1 MENNQLQEGQLVVC
15 IVEKII
21 GTTVFVKIEGQGER
35 FNLDKNNK
43 DNKMESRDE
52 GTITLSEI
60 APGRIRNL
68 RDYVAP
74 GKRIVCK
81 VLSIREN
88 SIYLSLR
95 RVGVN
100 EKKDFL
106 QKVDKERANK
116 AILKTVLGE
125 QESEKIIQEIIKTQ
139 SLAEFFEQARED
151 SKILDKYL
159 KKSDAEKIIKILESK
174 KEKPKEI
181 RQIFRLSSKAEN
193 GIIIIKNIIQ
203 ESCKNMPCNITYL
216 AAGKYSLS
224 IEGKDFKEIKNKVN
238 GVLESI
244 EKLAKKQHCEFSI
257 EKS

>member
-1 MENNQLQEGQLVVC
+1 METELQEGQLVLC
-15 IVEKII
+15 IVDKII
-21 GTTVFVKIEGQGER
+21 GTTVFVKIEENG
-35 FNLDKNNK
+35 
-43 DNKMESRDE
+43 E
-52 GTITLSEI
+52 GTVSLSEI

-88 SIYLSLR
+88 SIHLSLR

-106 QKVDKERANK
+106 QKVDKEKANK
-116 AILKTVLGE
+116 AILRTVLGE
-125 QESEKIIQEIIKTQ
+125 QESLKIIQEIIKTQ
-139 SLAEFFEQARED
+139 SLAEFFEEARID
-151 SKILDKYL
+151 SKVLDKYL
-159 KKSDAEKIIKILESK
+159 KKSDAEKILKILESK

-181 RQIFRLSSKAEN
+181 RQIFRLSSKANN
-193 GIIIIKNIIQ
+193 GIIIIKNIV
-203 ESCKNMPCNITYL
+203 EEACKNMQCIITYL

-224 IEGKDFKEIKNKVN
+224 IQGKDFKEIKNKVN
-238 GVLESI
+238 TILENI
-244 EKLAKKQHCEFSI
+244 EKSAKKQHCEFSI

>member
-1 MENNQLQEGQLVVC
+1 MENMQLQEGQLVLC
-15 IVEKII
+15 LVEKII
-21 GTTVFVKIEGQGER
+21 GTTVFVKIEG
-35 FNLDKNNK
+35 DI
-43 DNKMESRDE
+43 E

-88 SIYLSLR
+88 SVHLSLR
-95 RVGVN
+95 RVGIN

-116 AILKTVLGE
+116 AILKTVLGAE
-125 QESEKIIQEIIKTQ
+125 AAEKIVEEITKTQ
-139 SLAEFFEQARED
+139 SLAGFFEDARED
-151 SKILDKYL
+151 FKVLDKYL

-181 RQIFRLSSKAEN
+181 RQIFRLSGKADN
-193 GIIIIKNIIQ
+193 GIIILKSIIE
-203 ESCKNMPCNITYL
+203 ESCKDINCNITYL

-224 IEGKDFKEIKNKVN
+224 IQGKDFKEIKTKINS
-238 GVLESI
+238 VLESI
-244 EKLAKKQHCEFSI
+244 EKLAKKQHCEYSV
-257 EKS
+257 EKV

>member
-1 MENNQLQEGQLVVC
+1 MVNEQLQEGELVSC
-15 IVEKII
+15 IVDKVI
-21 GTTVFVKIEGQGER
+21 GTTVFVKIDG
-35 FNLDKNNK
+35 N
-43 DNKMESRDE
+43 SE

-68 RDYVAP
+68 RDYVIP

-88 SIYLSLR
+88 SVYLSLR
-95 RVGVN
+95 RVGIN

-106 QKVDKERANK
+106 QKRDKENSNK
-116 AILKTVLGE
+116 AILKTVLGVE
-125 QESEKIIQEIIKTQ
+125 QSEKIANEITQTQ
-139 SLAEFFEQARED
+139 SLTEFFESARENL
-151 SKILDKYL
+151 KILDKYL

-181 RQIFRLSSKAEN
+181 REIFRISSKADD
-193 GIIIIKNIIQ
+193 GLLIIKNIVQ
-203 ESCKNMPCNITYL
+203 ESCKNIPCNITYL

-224 IEGKDFKEIKNKVN
+224 IQGKDFKEIKNKIN
-238 GVLESI
+238 AVLESI
-244 EKLAKKQHCEFSI
+244 EKLAKKKHCEYSI